1 MSTRRATEG
10 KRRYQYNWSMVAGSQ
25 GEQGAHFLEQ
35 ANQVSWVSDEQVAEV
50 PIEETMAVMTSA
62 KGPTGDTKGGVVAES
77 HTDVSVVPIVD
88 DTTLDAFRSSPKS
101 KWNSGR
107 AGLLSNNVG
116 TLSIMAWS
124 GLAVGG
130 VALALTGPAS
140 LLSERLAEVGGVW
153 AAVAAAIWLL
163 TTRLNS

>member
-25 GEQGAHFLEQ
+25 GEQGSHFLEQ

-50 PIEETMAVMTSA
+50 PIEETMAVMTAA
-62 KGPTGDTKGGVVAES
+62 KVPTGATKGEIVAES
-77 HTDVSVVPIVD
+77 LPDVSVVPILD
-88 DTTLDAFRSSPKS
+88 DNGLSAFRSSPKS
-101 KWNSGR
+101 KWISGR
-107 AGLLSNNVG
+107 AGLMSNKAR
-116 TLSIMAWS
+116 TLSIIAWS

-163 TTRLNS
+163 TTRLKT